1 MKKLT
6 LKTKPKRLVFREV
19 CQLYLLDTGTET
31 PEFIIKVLDLCYP
44 KLDRDKIEFGDMM
57 NKYQESKAQYTSFQ
71 ELVEGM
77 VGNGSN

>member
-44 KLDRDKIEFGDMM
+44 KLDRDKIDVFDKMG
-57 NKYQESKAQYTSFQ
+57 KYREAKLYYNDFQ
-71 ELVEGM
+71 QMVEGM
-77 VGNGSN
+77 VGNDS

>member
-44 KLDRDKIEFGDMM
+44 KLDREDISGF
-57 NKYQESKAQYTSFQ
+57 
-71 ELVEGM
+71 ELCQLARNALRIIDYNELKVILG
-77 VGNGSN
+77 GW

>member
-44 KLDRDKIEFGDMM
+44 KLDREKMNIGDKM
-57 NKYQESKAQYTSFQ
+57 NRYREAKSYYTNFKM
-71 ELVEGM
+71 LVEGM
-77 VGNGSN
+77 VGNDN